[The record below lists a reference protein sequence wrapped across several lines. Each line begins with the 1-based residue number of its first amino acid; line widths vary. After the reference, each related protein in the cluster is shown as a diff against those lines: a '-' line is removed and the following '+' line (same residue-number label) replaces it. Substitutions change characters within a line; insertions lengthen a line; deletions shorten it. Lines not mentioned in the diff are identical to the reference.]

1 MLNKKDKEKRWLITI
16 DLDGTL
22 ISNGNEKSESDEYKI
37 SEKNIKSIQKCIDL
51 GHKVAI
57 VTGRPWRN
65 TKSIYEKINLHT
77 IVGNYNGAHIHHP
90 NYSGFSEIKS
100 SMNKKNLRRILDID
114 LVKKNLKNFIV
125 EFDETT
131 YIYDINDKKM
141 RSLFHLEDKEKSNLL
156 ECDLNFIPHK
166 DPFVIA
172 FRFDYEKTDRYTLI
186 TTLKRKFGNALSFRY
201 WINDYRKTLV
211 MEVNQK
217 FISKAYAM
225 SFIASYYNIPQSQT
239 IAFGDGEND
248 IEMLSTAELGVAM
261 KNATDLVKS
270 YARDV
275 TDYNNY
281 EDGVGRYLD
290 KFLKDILN

>member
-1 MLNKKDKEKRWLITI
+1 MLTKKDKEKRWLITI

-22 ISNGNEKSESDEYKI
+22 ISNGNEKTETDEYTI

-65 TKSIYEKINLHT
+65 TKTIYEKINLHT

-90 NYSGFSEIKS
+90 HDVGFSEIKTA
-100 SMNKKNLRRILDID
+100 MNRKNFRRILDID
-114 LVKKNLKNFIV
+114 LVKKTLKNFII
-125 EFDETT
+125 EFDDAT
-131 YIYDINDKKM
+131 YMYDTKDKKM
-141 RSLFHLEDKEKSNLL
+141 RALFHIEDKEHSNLL
-156 ECDLNFIPHK
+156 QCGLDFLPHK
-166 DPFVIA
+166 DPFVMA
-172 FRFDYEKTDRYTLI
+172 FRFDYSKTDRYTLI
-186 TTLKRKFGNALSFRY
+186 TTLKRKFGQALNFRY
-201 WINDYRKTLV
+201 WINDYRKTLC

-225 SFIASYYNIPQSQT
+225 NFIASYYNIPQSQT

-248 IEMLSTAELGVAM
+248 VEMLNTAELGVAM
-261 KNATDLVKS
+261 KNSTDLVKS

-281 EDGVGRYLD
+281 EDGVGKYLD
-290 KFLKDILN
+290 KFFKKEN